1 MIKFPKKS
9 KLKLAGKIIEND
21 LNYEEVAELLEMSKT
36 SFVKRMNGVVDFTRS
51 DIVLL
56 SKVLNLSIEEV
67 IDIFLQSNFS
77 EREEICSDYPKRGEK
92 K

>member
-51 DIVLL
+51 DIILL

-67 IDIFLQSNFS
+67 FDVFLQSNFY
-77 EREEICSDYPKRGEK
+77 EREEIRPNSTARGE
-92 K
+92 